1 MLSSEGLLKA
11 LTARTPR
18 LALLALTVVVIL
30 PAVWSRKAE
39 RRESALD
46 VLRLLLFGPP
56 QLTPDQPTGQGRRPA
71 PSTYTRSM
79 TTDRYVGGRAEYRGL
94 MTAEDVADVLLIW
107 LSNRTNRW
115 AGEYVSVK
123 EFAGDDETLLQ
134 WAEEAAWLLQERGH
148 VAVLKVPGCL
158 DAAIADS
165 GLVEADRILAKR
177 DNHVARFGYV
187 LDRLV
192 AQAFASPD
200 GAVQLQMF
208 VATTLYLGE
217 HLKVAVVLRAARGL
231 RDYGLA
237 VLTPAEGHPT
247 TLTLTPRGELCAM
260 SGQKVNQ
267 YVSEQTPA
275 SAGPVFT
282 QNVYGGT
289 AAQGMNVTQNVGVQ
303 TDQLADLVRQLRGFA
318 TTLPTAER
326 EDFLVDVEV
335 LEDTE
340 QGPQARLS
348 AGQRIMLALNAAP
361 GAQAMVEIVGQVIG
375 ALGG

>member
-18 LALLALTVVVIL
+18 FTLLVLTVVIL
-30 PAVWSRKAE
+30 PAVWSRKE
-39 RRESALD
+39 GRRKSALY
-46 VLRLLLFGPP
+46 VLHLLLFGPP
-56 QLTPDQPTGQGRRPA
+56 QPTLDQPTEQDQRLTPR
-71 PSTYTRSM
+71 TYTRSM
-79 TTDRYVGGRAEYRGL
+79 ATDGL
-94 MTAEDVADVLLIW
+94 MTAENVADVLLIW
-107 LSNRTNRW
+107 LSSHTGRDV
-115 AGEYVSVK
+115 GKCVDVK
-123 EFAGDDETLLQ
+123 DFAGAEEVYVQ
-134 WAEEAAWLLQERGH
+134 RVEEAARLLHERGH
-148 VAVLKVPGCL
+148 VEELRTFGCSAVS
-158 DAAIADS
+158 ITHS
-165 GLVEADRILAKR
+165 GLREADRILAER
-177 DNHVARFGYV
+177 ENHGARFSYV

-192 AQAFASPD
+192 AEAIASPE
-200 GAVQLQMF
+200 GTVQLLPF
-208 VATTLYLGE
+208 VATTIYLGE
-217 HLKVAVVLRAARGL
+217 HLEITVVLRAARSL
-231 RDYGLA
+231 REYGLA

-275 SAGPVFT
+275 PAGPVFT

-303 TDQLADLVRQLRGFA
+303 ADQLADLVRQLRSFA
-318 TTLPTAER
+318 TTLPAAEQ

-340 QGPQARLS
+340 QGAQARLS

-361 GAQAMVEIVGQVIG
+361 GAQAIVEIVGQVIG